1 MSNPKKQKNVTIG
14 RELNNKEGRR
24 NKEKGTTK
32 SDDESSERKVKSYSK
47 QEEIKT
53 KQRKGGDG
61 EVKLW
66 FRHIRREKRRAKN
79 HSYH

>member
-61 EVKLW
+61 EVKL
-66 FRHIRREKRRAKN
+66 
-79 HSYH
+79 

>member
-14 RELNNKEGRR
+14 RKLNNKEGTR

-47 QEEIKT
+47 QEEI
-53 KQRKGGDG
+53 
-61 EVKLW
+61 
-66 FRHIRREKRRAKN
+66 
-79 HSYH
+79 